1 MRFSLPTPVHK
12 PRATG
17 GGLADLLKGGLGGLL
32 AGGAAGGVLSGGL
45 NDLLMQ
51 FQQNGQGDV
60 AKSWIGSGP
69 NKAISPDDLANALG
83 ADRINDLMSY
93 FGKIC

>member
-1 MRFSLPTPVHK
+1 MPTPVHK

-45 NDLLMQ
+45 NDLLRY
-51 FQQNGQGDV
+51 QGDV

-93 FGKIC
+93 FGRIC